1 MLPGFDVSIAIKQD
15 KILMNLLSKSL
26 RSSPGF
32 KIFFIGFLVI
42 ILLIPMSM
50 IEGLIYE
57 RSHLY
62 RQANSEITRV
72 WGAGHTLSGP
82 ILTIPQLGTNNNKP
96 GWIQSITYRN
106 LAAESLNISGNFHIQ
121 LRYRG
126 IYKVPVY
133 LGQLSLKGKFVLP
146 EETNVELVDKILLQF
161 PFTQI
166 KTLKKSP
173 KLIWNGVPMP
183 LIAIGDENNKDAV
196 IFQAPIAPDEIA
208 KGEFEII
215 YQAAGS
221 DAFSVQSLAKNTKL
235 LIKSNWGSPS
245 FQGDFLPTTHDI
257 QKDGFTAIW
266 DINNI
271 FMKSKNSTEERVS
284 LDWFSEHDLFGVKFI
299 QPADTYQLVTRSA
312 KYAVLFISLT
322 FMIYFLLELLGGI
335 KLHAVQYLFIG
346 LANCIFYL
354 LLLSLAEHIKFN
366 IAYFLSASASS
377 LLISLYS
384 KSVLKNILKAFV
396 VFVVLGALYIY
407 LFVTLQSEG
416 FALITGSL
424 GLFVIMATLMY
435 ITRNTNWHSLNTS
448 TDN

>member
-1 MLPGFDVSIAIKQD
+1 MMTI
-15 KILMNLLSKSL
+15 LSKSL

-32 KIFFIGFLVI
+32 KIFFIGFLVF
-42 ILLIPMSM
+42 ILLIPMNM

-62 RQANSEITRV
+62 RQANSEITKI
-72 WGAGHTLSGP
+72 WGASHTLAGP
-82 ILTIPQLGTNNNKP
+82 ILTLPQIGSNNKKP
-96 GWIQSITYRN
+96 GWIQSLSYKN
-106 LAAESLNISGNFHIQ
+106 LAADSISIVGDFHIQ

-133 LGQLSLKGKFVLP
+133 LGQLSLKGKFILP
-146 EETNVELVDKILLQF
+146 EEANVELLDKILLQI
-161 PFTQI
+161 PFKQI
-166 KTLKKSP
+166 KTLKLSP
-173 KLIWNGVPMP
+173 KLSWNGVPIP
-183 LIAIGDENNKDAV
+183 LVAVGDEKNKNAV
-196 IFQAPIAPDEIA
+196 IFQASIAPNEIA
-208 KGEFEII
+208 EGEFEIT

-221 DAFSVQSLAKNTKL
+221 DAFNVQSMAKHTEL

-257 QKDGFTAIW
+257 QEDGFTASW
-266 DINNI
+266 NINNI
-271 FMKSKNSTEERVS
+271 LMKSENSTEEPVS
-284 LDWFSEHDLFGVKFI
+284 LEWFSNHDSFGVKFI
-299 QPADTYQLVTRSA
+299 QPADTYQLLTRSA

-335 KLHAVQYLFIG
+335 KLHAIQYLFIG
-346 LANCIFYL
+346 MANCIFYL

-384 KSVLKNILKAFV
+384 KSVLQNVVKAFV
-396 VFVVLGALYIY
+396 VFVVLSALYIY

-435 ITRNTNWHSLNTS
+435 LTRNTDWHDLNTS
-448 TDN
+448 ADS